1 MDLGPQIVRNSYQ
14 CLLVQSGNNPIRLG
28 NNGSVNW
35 SAGGVV
41 DSTGNQTIGGT
52 KTFSST
58 INGNISGNAST
69 VTSGVYLI
77 GDQTIGG
84 AKTFSSIINGNI
96 SGNAATVTNGIYS
109 TGNQT
114 ISGVKTFASTVNA
127 NITGSAGSV
136 LNGVY
141 ATGDQIISGIKTF
154 SSVINAN
161 ITGNAS
167 TVTSGVYLIGD
178 QTINGF
184 KTFTTGISAPNIVY
198 NTGNQIISGTKTF
211 SSAISGSILG
221 NAGTVTNGV
230 YTIGNQIIGGAKTF
244 ANGLTVSGNSIIGNY
259 NLSGSNSFG
268 FSALSNNFGNSAS
281 ANNFGN
287 FSSGNVFGSGA
298 ISNIIGSQFSA
309 NALDGN
315 WQLNGSLNA
324 ASAILAQNLVY
335 NTGNQT
341 ISGVKTFAS
350 TVNIQSLTG
359 NAFGTGIA
367 QFLATP
373 TSDNLRAAI
382 TNDTGTDA
390 LVFANGP
397 TINSPTIASPI
408 ITGSPSFLHVLT
420 PTSELSIRDIFAT
433 GGTTS
438 GTIGDLRWSLLGT
451 GASVTY
457 LGQSVGSFALL
468 NVNAITNALNCTT
481 IALNNQGYTGSGF
494 FTFSTTRSFQ
504 MVASVGSGNF
514 ANRNR
519 SFSFCFA
526 SQPSGNQMT
535 APQSATPPNSIGI
548 RYIMPSQGAW
558 EAARAYVV
566 GYNARPVTDN
576 GLKYICTTP
585 GTSGATQPTWPTT
598 IGGTVVDG
606 TATWTC
612 AGADGNASHLLQFF
626 VAGADPLVNITTAN
640 STIAMPSSNN
650 QFLTLSIRTTS
661 TGVFFSVNN
670 ETEVFIATTTAISG
684 TPAFIARNDNN
695 ATFSNSVVPIRY
707 FGFYAASKF

>member
-14 CLLVQSGNNPIRLG
+14 YLLVQSGNNPIRLG

-41 DSTGNQTIGGT
+41 DSTGNQNIGGT

-84 AKTFSSIINGNI
+84 TKTFSSIINGNI

-114 ISGVKTFASTVNA
+114 ISGVKTFTSTVNA

-141 ATGDQIISGIKTF
+141 ATGDQTISGTKTF
-154 SSVINAN
+154 SSTINGN
-161 ITGNAS
+161 ISGNAS

-178 QTINGF
+178 QTIGGF
-184 KTFTTGISAPNIVY
+184 KTFITGISAPNVVY
-198 NTGNQIISGTKTF
+198 NTGDQIISGTKTF
-211 SSAISGSILG
+211 ASTISASING

-230 YTIGNQIIGGAKTF
+230 YT
-244 ANGLTVSGNSIIGNY
+244 V
-259 NLSGSNSFG
+259 
-268 FSALSNNFGNSAS
+268 
-281 ANNFGN
+281 
-287 FSSGNVFGSGA
+287 
-298 ISNIIGSQFSA
+298 
-309 NALDGN
+309 
-315 WQLNGSLNA
+315 
-324 ASAILAQNLVY
+324 
-335 NTGNQT
+335 GNQT
-341 ISGVKTFAS
+341 IGGVKTFTS

-359 NAFGTGIA
+359 SAFGSGIA

-397 TINSPTIASPI
+397 TITSPTIASPI

-451 GASVTY
+451 GAAVTY
-457 LGQSVGSFALL
+457 LGQSVGSFALF
-468 NVNAITNALNCTT
+468 NSNAITNSLNCTT
-481 IALNNQGYTGSGF
+481 IALNSQGYTGSGF
-494 FTFSTTRSFQ
+494 FTFSTTRTFQ
-504 MVASVGSGNF
+504 MVASVGSGSF

-526 SQPSGNQMT
+526 SQPSGNQMA

-558 EAARAYVV
+558 AASTAYAV
-566 GYNARPVTDN
+566 GYNVRPVTAN
-576 GLKYICTTP
+576 GLKYICTSI
-585 GTSGATQPTWPTT
+585 TSTGLSGSTQPVWPTAIGATVTDNQ
-598 IGGTVVDG
+598 V
-606 TATWTC
+606 TWTC
-612 AGADGNASHLLQFF
+612 AGADGNASHFMEFF
-626 VAGADPLVNITTAN
+626 VAGANPLVNITTAL
-640 STIAMPSSNN
+640 STIAMPSSNG

-661 TGVFFSVNN
+661 TGVFFSVNG
-670 ETEVFIATTTAISG
+670 ETEVFIATTAAISG
-684 TPAFIARNDNN
+684 TPAFITRNDNG
-695 ATFSNSVVPIRY
+695 ATFANSVVPIRY